1 MPTAATVTSKG
12 QVTIPASLRS
22 DMQLEAGD
30 RLVFTRLEDG
40 TVIMRKETR
49 SFNDL
54 KGLIK
59 TGDKVPTE
67 RIDEW
72 VAEARTAIGSGG

>member
-1 MPTAATVTSKG
+1 MSTTATVTSKG

-30 RLVFTRLEDG
+30 RLVFARLEDG
-40 TVIMRKETR
+40 TVLMRKETR

-59 TGDKVPTE
+59 TRDKVSTE
-67 RIDEW
+67 RIAEW
-72 VAEARTAIGSGG
+72 VSDARTALGSGK